1 MKKYF
6 SILLLSLLFAGTTT
20 ISYSTEVEKK
30 LFVSLT
36 TDNLDR
42 AAMAVGISTKVLST
56 KKMPVTIFLSAQGV
70 RWADKNIPQNR
81 YANGKTIPEMLQG
94 FIKSGGQVII
104 CKMCMKNVGGLKK
117 EEVIDGIKF
126 TGTLNALFADNTT
139 VLSY

>member
-1 MKKYF
+1 MKKY
-6 SILLLSLLFAGTTT
+6 ITLLLVTLLYVSTTS
-20 ISYSTEVEKK
+20 ISYSAEVEKK

-42 AAMAVGISTKVLST
+42 AAMAVGISNKVLST

-70 RWADKNIPQNR
+70 RWGDKNIPQNR
-81 YANGKTIPEMLQG
+81 YVNGKTIPEMLQG

-117 EEVIDGIKF
+117 SEVIDGIKF
-126 TGTLNALFADNTT
+126 TGTLTALFADNTT

>member
-6 SILLLSLLFAGTTT
+6 SLLLLTLLYVGSTT
-20 ISYSTEVEKK
+20 ISYSAEAGKK

-42 AAMAVGISTKVLST
+42 AAMAVGISNKVLST
-56 KKMPVTIFLSAQGV
+56 KKIPVTIFLSAQGV
-70 RWADKNIPQNR
+70 RWADKNIPQNS
-81 YANGKTIPEMLQG
+81 YVNGKTIPEMLQG

-104 CKMCMKNVGGLKK
+104 CKMCMKNVGGLEKK
-117 EEVIDGIKF
+117 EVIDGIKF
-126 TGTLNALFADNTT
+126 TGTLTALFADNTT